1 MFFQLIL
8 TKAGLG
14 SMGVAQG
21 LRRYS
26 LPHPLCP
33 PPPSACIFE
42 GYFILSWQTYFIK
55 HKYLAISG
63 KWKLT
68 LLTDLNFKRGA
79 AVLENWHKELHF

>member
-1 MFFQLIL
+1 MFFELIL

-14 SMGVAQG
+14 SMGVAP
-21 LRRYS
+21 S
-26 LPHPLCP
+26 PIHCA

-68 LLTDLNFKRGA
+68 LLTGLNFKRGA